1 MAVPSIWRDINEYV
15 KLFFDHSSQ
24 NVRKCVA
31 NMLAISHSFDIT
43 LFNGQSKG
51 QANVKQFFNDI

>member
-51 QANVKQFFNDI
+51 QANVK